1 MTNPLID
8 SLVAV
13 VAERPEDLPLRVH
26 LAELLIVD
34 GRGPEAVPHL
44 GAVLAADPANEHA
57 AALMRRVLGMPS
69 QPASTGG
76 ALSTGAGGTDPGP
89 SLGATPA
96 LPRESPHGAPP
107 APSAPVGP
115 ADPADPADPGSSR
128 FAPAS
133 SDGAHSE
140 APAPSGGASTAD
152 PVPSDGARSEAL
164 APSGGAST
172 ADPVPSDG
180 AHSGAPASSGGV
192 PTADPVRSDG
202 APSGASASSGG
213 VPTADPV
220 RSDGAPSG
228 APAPSEGGHDPVP
241 EEGPTAPQGA
251 AHSPAGP
258 APGGPAPVDSAP
270 TGTEDSG
277 QPVSGPAPEAPA
289 PQGAREEE
297 STPQGAR
304 EEESTPQGA
313 REEAP
318 ADGGRPGGFDWD
330 SAEEQV
336 GGPAPAFVQ
345 GREAELN
352 EGTDPGGEDMWDVEA
367 STLTLADVGGMQAVK
382 DRLNM
387 AFLAPLRNPEMRRL
401 YGKSLKGG
409 LMLYGPPGCGKTYI
423 ARALA
428 GEMGASFV
436 SITLTDILDQF
447 IGNSEANL
455 HSLFE
460 TARAHAPVVLFLD
473 EIDAIGQKRSQASSS
488 GWRGVTNQ
496 LLTEMDGIDSGN
508 EGVFILAATNV
519 PWDVDPA
526 LRRPGRFDRS
536 VAVLP
541 PDEPARQ
548 SILRHHLGSR
558 PVEGIDLA
566 HLARQTNGFTGA
578 DLAHLADSAVE
589 YAMMDSMRTGTVRM
603 VTMKDFKRALRQ
615 VRPSAGPWFSTAR
628 NIVAYGNRD
637 GQYDD
642 LAAYMRANKLL

>member
-202 APSGASASSGG
+202 APSGA
-213 VPTADPV
+213 
-220 RSDGAPSG
+220 
-228 APAPSEGGHDPVP
+228 PAPSEGGHDPVP

-289 PQGAREEE
+289 
-297 STPQGAR
+297 PQGAR

>member
-13 VAERPEDLPLRVH
+13 VAERPEDLPLRAH
-26 LAELLIVD
+26 LAELLVVD

-57 AALMRRVLGMPS
+57 AALMRRALGMPG

-76 ALSTGAGGTDPGP
+76 APSTGAGGTDPGP
-89 SLGATPA
+89 SVSATPA
-96 LPRESPHGAPP
+96 IPRESSHGAPP
-107 APSAPVGP
+107 APSAPVG
-115 ADPADPADPGSSR
+115 PADPGSSR

-133 SDGAHSE
+133 SDGAPSG
-140 APAPSGGASTAD
+140 ALAPSGGASTAD
-152 PVPSDGARSEAL
+152 PVPSDGARSGAP

-180 AHSGAPASSGGV
+180 VPSGAPASSGGV
-192 PTADPVRSDG
+192 PTVDPVPSDG
-202 APSGASASSGG
+202 APSE
-213 VPTADPV
+213 
-220 RSDGAPSG
+220 

-251 AHSPAGP
+251 DHYPAGS
-258 APGGPAPVDSAP
+258 APGGPAPVDSTP
-270 TGTEDSG
+270 TATEDSG

-289 PQGAREEE
+289 
-297 STPQGAR
+297 PQGAR

>member
-1 MTNPLID
+1 M
-8 SLVAV
+8 
-13 VAERPEDLPLRVH
+13 
-26 LAELLIVD
+26 
-34 GRGPEAVPHL
+34 
-44 GAVLAADPANEHA
+44 
-57 AALMRRVLGMPS
+57 
-69 QPASTGG
+69 AS
-76 ALSTGAGGTDPGP
+76 
-89 SLGATPA
+89 
-96 LPRESPHGAPP
+96 
-107 APSAPVGP
+107 APSATGDSGEL
-115 ADPADPADPGSSR
+115 AL
-128 FAPAS
+128 
-133 SDGAHSE
+133 E
-140 APAPSGGASTAD
+140 AP
-152 PVPSDGARSEAL
+152 VPQAARE
-164 APSGGAST
+164 
-172 ADPVPSDG
+172 
-180 AHSGAPASSGGV
+180 
-192 PTADPVRSDG
+192 
-202 APSGASASSGG
+202 
-213 VPTADPV
+213 
-220 RSDGAPSG
+220 
-228 APAPSEGGHDPVP
+228 
-241 EEGPTAPQGA
+241 
-251 AHSPAGP
+251 
-258 APGGPAPVDSAP
+258 
-270 TGTEDSG
+270 
-277 QPVSGPAPEAPA
+277 EAPA
-289 PQGAREEE
+289 PQAAREEE
-297 STPQGAR
+297 STPQGAP
-304 EEESTPQGA
+304 EG
-313 REEAP
+313 AP
-318 ADGGRPGGFDWD
+318 ADSGRPSRFDWD

>member
-13 VAERPEDLPLRVH
+13 VAERPEDLPLRAH

-57 AALMRRVLGMPS
+57 AALMRRALGMPS
-69 QPASTGG
+69 EPASTGG
-76 ALSTGAGGTDPGP
+76 APSTGAGETDPGP
-89 SLGATPA
+89 SVSATPA
-96 LPRESPHGAPP
+96 IPRESSHGVPP

-115 ADPADPADPGSSR
+115 ADPAGPGSSR

-133 SDGAHSE
+133 SDGA
-140 APAPSGGASTAD
+140 P
-152 PVPSDGARSEAL
+152 
-164 APSGGAST
+164 
-172 ADPVPSDG
+172 
-180 AHSGAPASSGGV
+180 SGAP
-192 PTADPVRSDG
+192 
-202 APSGASASSGG
+202 ASSGG

-251 AHSPAGP
+251 GHSPAGS

-270 TGTEDSG
+270 TATEDSG

-289 PQGAREEE
+289 
-297 STPQGAR
+297 
-304 EEESTPQGA
+304 PQGA

-352 EGTDPGGEDMWDVEA
+352 EGADPGGEDMWDVEA

>member
-57 AALMRRVLGMPS
+57 AALMRRVLGVPS

-76 ALSTGAGGTDPGP
+76 APSTGAGETDPGP
-89 SLGATPA
+89 SV
-96 LPRESPHGAPP
+96 GAPP

-115 ADPADPADPGSSR
+115 ADPGSSR

-133 SDGAHSE
+133 SADAPSE
-140 APAPSGGASTAD
+140 APAPSGGAPSEAPAPSGGAPSEAPAPSGGAPTAD
-152 PVPSDGARSEAL
+152 PVPSDGA
-164 APSGGAST
+164 ST
-172 ADPVPSDG
+172 AAPVPPDS
-180 AHSGAPASSGGV
+180 APNE
-192 PTADPVRSDG
+192 
-202 APSGASASSGG
+202 ASASS
-213 VPTADPV
+213 D
-220 RSDGAPSG
+220 
-228 APAPSEGGHDPVP
+228 GGHDPVP
-241 EEGPTAPQGA
+241 EEDPTAPQGA
-251 AHSPAGP
+251 DHSPAGS

-270 TGTEDSG
+270 TATGDSG
-277 QPVSGPAPEAPA
+277 ELALEAPVPQAAREEAPA
-289 PQGAREEE
+289 PQAAREEAPAPQTAREEE
-297 STPQGAR
+297 STPQGAP
-304 EEESTPQGA
+304 EG
-313 REEAP
+313 AP

-345 GREAELN
+345 GRETELN
-352 EGTDPGGEDMWDVEA
+352 DGADPGGEDMWDVEA

>member
-13 VAERPEDLPLRVH
+13 VAERPEDLPLRAH
-26 LAELLIVD
+26 LAELLVVD

-57 AALMRRVLGMPS
+57 AALMRRALGMPG

-76 ALSTGAGGTDPGP
+76 APSTGAGGTDPGP
-89 SLGATPA
+89 SVSATPA
-96 LPRESPHGAPP
+96 IPRESSHGAPP
-107 APSAPVGP
+107 APSAPVG
-115 ADPADPADPGSSR
+115 PADPGSSR

-133 SDGAHSE
+133 SDGA
-140 APAPSGGASTAD
+140 P
-152 PVPSDGARSEAL
+152 SEAL

-180 AHSGAPASSGGV
+180 V
-192 PTADPVRSDG
+192 
-202 APSGASASSGG
+202 
-213 VPTADPV
+213 
-220 RSDGAPSG
+220 PSG
-228 APAPSEGGHDPVP
+228 APAPSGGVPTVDPVPSDGVPSGAPAPSGGVPTVDPVPSDGAPSEAPAPLEGGHDPVP

-251 AHSPAGP
+251 DHYPAGS
-258 APGGPAPVDSAP
+258 APGGPAPVDSTP
-270 TGTEDSG
+270 TATEDSG

-289 PQGAREEE
+289 PQG
-297 STPQGAR
+297 TR

-318 ADGGRPGGFDWD
+318 ADSGRPSRFDWD

>member
-57 AALMRRVLGMPS
+57 AALMRRVLGVPS

-76 ALSTGAGGTDPGP
+76 APSTGAGETDPGP
-89 SLGATPA
+89 SVGAPPA
-96 LPRESPHGAPP
+96 IPRESSHGAPP

-115 ADPADPADPGSSR
+115 ADPADPGSSR

-133 SDGAHSE
+133 SGGAPSE
-140 APAPSGGASTAD
+140 APAPS
-152 PVPSDGARSEAL
+152 DGA
-164 APSGGAST
+164 
-172 ADPVPSDG
+172 
-180 AHSGAPASSGGV
+180 
-192 PTADPVRSDG
+192 PTADP
-202 APSGASASSGG
+202 AP
-213 VPTADPV
+213 
-220 RSDGAPSG
+220 SDGAPSG
-228 APAPSEGGHDPVP
+228 APAPADGGHDPVP
-241 EEGPTAPQGA
+241 EEDPTAPQGA
-251 AHSPAGP
+251 DHSPAGS
-258 APGGPAPVDSAP
+258 APGGPAPVDSEP
-270 TGTEDSG
+270 TATEDSG
-277 QPVSGPAPEAPA
+277 QPVSGTAPEAPA
-289 PQGAREEE
+289 PQSAREEE
-297 STPQGAR
+297 STPQGAP
-304 EEESTPQGA
+304 EG
-313 REEAP
+313 AP

-352 EGTDPGGEDMWDVEA
+352 EGADPGGEDMWDVEA

>member
-8 SLVAV
+8 SLVSV
-13 VAERPEDLPLRVH
+13 VAERPEDLPLRAH
-26 LAELLIVD
+26 LAELLVVD
-34 GRGPEAVPHL
+34 GRSPEAVPHL

-57 AALMRRVLGMPS
+57 AALMRRALGMPS
-69 QPASTGG
+69 EPASTGG
-76 ALSTGAGGTDPGP
+76 APSTGPGGTDPGP
-89 SLGATPA
+89 SVSATPA
-96 LPRESPHGAPP
+96 IPRESSHGVPP

-115 ADPADPADPGSSR
+115 ADPAGSGSSR

-133 SDGAHSE
+133 SDGARSG
-140 APAPSGGASTAD
+140 APAPSGG
-152 PVPSDGARSEAL
+152 
-164 APSGGAST
+164 
-172 ADPVPSDG
+172 
-180 AHSGAPASSGGV
+180 V
-192 PTADPVRSDG
+192 PTVDPVRSDG
-202 APSGASASSGG
+202 A
-213 VPTADPV
+213 
-220 RSDGAPSG
+220 RSG
-228 APAPSEGGHDPVP
+228 APAPSDGGHDPVP

-251 AHSPAGP
+251 DHSPAGP

-304 EEESTPQGA
+304 EE
-313 REEAP
+313 AP
-318 ADGGRPGGFDWD
+318 VDGRRPGGFDWD

-352 EGTDPGGEDMWDVEA
+352 EGADPGGEDMWDVEA

>member
-76 ALSTGAGGTDPGP
+76 APSTGAGETDPGP
-89 SLGATPA
+89 SVGAPPA
-96 LPRESPHGAPP
+96 IPRESSHGAPP

-115 ADPADPADPGSSR
+115 ADPADPGSSR

-133 SDGAHSE
+133 SGGAPSE
-140 APAPSGGASTAD
+140 APAPSDGAPTAD
-152 PVPSDGARSEAL
+152 PVPSDGA
-164 APSGGAST
+164 ST
-172 ADPVPSDG
+172 AAPVPSDG
-180 AHSGAPASSGGV
+180 ARSGAPA
-192 PTADPVRSDG
+192 P
-202 APSGASASSGG
+202 SGG

-228 APAPSEGGHDPVP
+228 APAPSDGGHDPVP

-251 AHSPAGP
+251 DHSPAGP

-304 EEESTPQGA
+304 EE
-313 REEAP
+313 AP
-318 ADGGRPGGFDWD
+318 VDGRRPGGFDWD

-345 GREAELN
+345 GRETELN
-352 EGTDPGGEDMWDVEA
+352 DGADPGGEDMWDVEA

>member
-13 VAERPEDLPLRVH
+13 VAERPEDLPLRAH
-26 LAELLIVD
+26 LAELLVVD

-57 AALMRRVLGMPS
+57 AALMRRALGMPS
-69 QPASTGG
+69 EPASTGG
-76 ALSTGAGGTDPGP
+76 APSTGPGGTDPGP
-89 SLGATPA
+89 SVSATPA
-96 LPRESPHGAPP
+96 IPRESSHGAPS

-115 ADPADPADPGSSR
+115 ADPAGPGSSR

-133 SDGAHSE
+133 SDGAPSE
-140 APAPSGGASTAD
+140 ALVPSGGASTAD
-152 PVPSDGARSEAL
+152 PVRSDGARSGAP
-164 APSGGAST
+164 APSGGVPT

-180 AHSGAPASSGGV
+180 APSGAPAPSGGV
-192 PTADPVRSDG
+192 PTVDPV
-202 APSGASASSGG
+202 P
-213 VPTADPV
+213 
-220 RSDGAPSG
+220 SDGAPSG

-251 AHSPAGP
+251 DHSPAGP

-270 TGTEDSG
+270 TATEDSE

-289 PQGAREEE
+289 PQ
-297 STPQGAR
+297 SAR

-352 EGTDPGGEDMWDVEA
+352 EGADPGGEDMWDVEA

>member
-13 VAERPEDLPLRVH
+13 VAERPEDLPLRAH
-26 LAELLIVD
+26 LAELLVVD

-57 AALMRRVLGMPS
+57 AALMRRALGMPG

-76 ALSTGAGGTDPGP
+76 APSTGAGGTDPGP
-89 SLGATPA
+89 SVSATPA
-96 LPRESPHGAPP
+96 IPRESSHGAPP

-115 ADPADPADPGSSR
+115 ADPAGPGSSR

-133 SDGAHSE
+133 SDGA
-140 APAPSGGASTAD
+140 P
-152 PVPSDGARSEAL
+152 SEAL

-180 AHSGAPASSGGV
+180 APSGAPASSGGV
-192 PTADPVRSDG
+192 PTVDPV
-202 APSGASASSGG
+202 P
-213 VPTADPV
+213 
-220 RSDGAPSG
+220 SDGAPSG

-251 AHSPAGP
+251 GHSPAGS

-270 TGTEDSG
+270 TATEDSG

-297 STPQGAR
+297 TAPQD
-304 EEESTPQGA
+304 T

-318 ADGGRPGGFDWD
+318 ADSGRPSRFDWD

-642 LAAYMRANKLL
+642 LAAYMRKKRLL

>member
-57 AALMRRVLGMPS
+57 AALMRRVLGVPS

-76 ALSTGAGGTDPGP
+76 APSTGAGETDPGP
-89 SLGATPA
+89 SVGAPPA
-96 LPRESPHGAPP
+96 IPRESSHGAPP
-107 APSAPVGP
+107 APSAPVGS
-115 ADPADPADPGSSR
+115 ADPADPGSSR

-133 SDGAHSE
+133 SGGAPSE
-140 APAPSGGASTAD
+140 APAPSDGAPTADPVPSDGASTAAPVPSDGAPSGAPASSSGASTAD
-152 PVPSDGARSEAL
+152 PVPSDGA
-164 APSGGAST
+164 
-172 ADPVPSDG
+172 
-180 AHSGAPASSGGV
+180 
-192 PTADPVRSDG
+192 
-202 APSGASASSGG
+202 
-213 VPTADPV
+213 
-220 RSDGAPSG
+220 PSG
-228 APAPSEGGHDPVP
+228 APAPSDGAPSEAPAPSDGGHDPVP

-251 AHSPAGP
+251 DHSPAGS

-270 TGTEDSG
+270 TATGDSG
-277 QPVSGPAPEAPA
+277 ELALEAPVPQAAREEAPA
-289 PQGAREEE
+289 PQAAREEAPA
-297 STPQGAR
+297 PQGAR

-345 GREAELN
+345 GRETELN
-352 EGTDPGGEDMWDVEA
+352 DGADPGGEDMWDVEA

>member
-13 VAERPEDLPLRVH
+13 VAERPEDLPLRAH
-26 LAELLIVD
+26 LAELLVVD

-57 AALMRRVLGMPS
+57 AALMRRALGMPG

-76 ALSTGAGGTDPGP
+76 APSTGAGGTDPGP
-89 SLGATPA
+89 SVSATPA
-96 LPRESPHGAPP
+96 IPRESSHGAPP
-107 APSAPVGP
+107 APSAPVG
-115 ADPADPADPGSSR
+115 PADPGSSR

-133 SDGAHSE
+133 SDGA
-140 APAPSGGASTAD
+140 PSG
-152 PVPSDGARSEAL
+152 AL
-164 APSGGAST
+164 APL
-172 ADPVPSDG
+172 
-180 AHSGAPASSGGV
+180 
-192 PTADPVRSDG
+192 
-202 APSGASASSGG
+202 
-213 VPTADPV
+213 
-220 RSDGAPSG
+220 
-228 APAPSEGGHDPVP
+228 EGGHDPVP

-251 AHSPAGP
+251 DHYPAGS
-258 APGGPAPVDSAP
+258 APGGPAPVDSTP
-270 TGTEDSG
+270 TATEDSG

-304 EEESTPQGA
+304 EE
-313 REEAP
+313 AP
-318 ADGGRPGGFDWD
+318 ADSGRPSRFDWD

-473 EIDAIGQKRSQASSS
+473 EIDAIGQKRSQVSSS

>member
-13 VAERPEDLPLRVH
+13 VAERPEDLPLRAH
-26 LAELLIVD
+26 LAELLVVD

-57 AALMRRVLGMPS
+57 AALMRRALGMPS
-69 QPASTGG
+69 EPASTGG
-76 ALSTGAGGTDPGP
+76 APSTGPGGTDPGP
-89 SLGATPA
+89 SVSATPA
-96 LPRESPHGAPP
+96 IPRESSHGAPS

-115 ADPADPADPGSSR
+115 ADPAGPGSSR

-133 SDGAHSE
+133 SDGA
-140 APAPSGGASTAD
+140 P
-152 PVPSDGARSEAL
+152 SEAL
-164 APSGGAST
+164 APSGGAS
-172 ADPVPSDG
+172 
-180 AHSGAPASSGGV
+180 
-192 PTADPVRSDG
+192 
-202 APSGASASSGG
+202 
-213 VPTADPV
+213 TADPV

-251 AHSPAGP
+251 DHSPAGP

-270 TGTEDSG
+270 TATEDSE

-289 PQGAREEE
+289 PQ
-297 STPQGAR
+297 SAR

-352 EGTDPGGEDMWDVEA
+352 EGADPGGEDMWDVEA

>member
-13 VAERPEDLPLRVH
+13 VAERPEDLPLRAH
-26 LAELLIVD
+26 LAELLVVD

-57 AALMRRVLGMPS
+57 AALMRRALGMPG

-76 ALSTGAGGTDPGP
+76 APSTGAGGTDPGP
-89 SLGATPA
+89 SVSAPPA
-96 LPRESPHGAPP
+96 IPRESSHGAPP

-115 ADPADPADPGSSR
+115 ADPAGPGSSR

-133 SDGAHSE
+133 SDGAPSE
-140 APAPSGGASTAD
+140 ALVPSGGASTAD
-152 PVPSDGARSEAL
+152 PVRSDGAR
-164 APSGGAST
+164 
-172 ADPVPSDG
+172 
-180 AHSGAPASSGGV
+180 SGAPASSDGV
-192 PTADPVRSDG
+192 
-202 APSGASASSGG
+202 
-213 VPTADPV
+213 
-220 RSDGAPSG
+220 PSG

-251 AHSPAGP
+251 DHSPAGS
-258 APGGPAPVDSAP
+258 APGGPAPMDSAP

-289 PQGAREEE
+289 PQ
-297 STPQGAR
+297 SAR

-352 EGTDPGGEDMWDVEA
+352 EGADPGGEDMWDVEA

>member
-13 VAERPEDLPLRVH
+13 VAERPEDLPLRAH
-26 LAELLIVD
+26 LAELLVVD

-57 AALMRRVLGMPS
+57 AALMRRALGMPG

-76 ALSTGAGGTDPGP
+76 APSTGAGGTDPGP
-89 SLGATPA
+89 SVSATPA
-96 LPRESPHGAPP
+96 IPRESSHGAPP

-115 ADPADPADPGSSR
+115 ADPAGPGSSR

-133 SDGAHSE
+133 SDGAPSE
-140 APAPSGGASTAD
+140 ALAPSGGASTADPVRSDGAPSGAPAPSGGASTAD
-152 PVPSDGARSEAL
+152 PVPSDG
-164 APSGGAST
+164 
-172 ADPVPSDG
+172 VP
-180 AHSGAPASSGGV
+180 SGAPASSGGV
-192 PTADPVRSDG
+192 PTVDPV
-202 APSGASASSGG
+202 P
-213 VPTADPV
+213 
-220 RSDGAPSG
+220 SDGAPSG

-251 AHSPAGP
+251 GHSPAGS

-270 TGTEDSG
+270 TATEDSG

-297 STPQGAR
+297 TAPQD
-304 EEESTPQGA
+304 T

-318 ADGGRPGGFDWD
+318 ADSGRPSRFDWD

-566 HLARQTNGFTGA
+566 HLAGQTNGFTGA

>member
-13 VAERPEDLPLRVH
+13 VAERPEDLPLRAH
-26 LAELLIVD
+26 LAELLVVD

-57 AALMRRVLGMPS
+57 AALMRRALGMPG

-76 ALSTGAGGTDPGP
+76 APSTGAGGTDPGP
-89 SLGATPA
+89 SVSATPA
-96 LPRESPHGAPP
+96 IPRESSHGAPP
-107 APSAPVGP
+107 APSAPVG
-115 ADPADPADPGSSR
+115 PADPGSSR

-133 SDGAHSE
+133 SDGAPSG

-152 PVPSDGARSEAL
+152 PVPSDGVPSGAP
-164 APSGGAST
+164 APSGGVPT
-172 ADPVPSDG
+172 VDPVPSDG
-180 AHSGAPASSGGV
+180 VPSEAPASSGGV
-192 PTADPVRSDG
+192 PTVDPVPSDG
-202 APSGASASSGG
+202 APSE
-213 VPTADPV
+213 
-220 RSDGAPSG
+220 
-228 APAPSEGGHDPVP
+228 APAPLEGGHDPVP

-251 AHSPAGP
+251 DHYPAGS
-258 APGGPAPVDSAP
+258 APGGPAPVDSTP
-270 TGTEDSG
+270 TATEDSG

-289 PQGAREEE
+289 PQG
-297 STPQGAR
+297 TR

-318 ADGGRPGGFDWD
+318 ADSGRPSRFDWD

>member
-13 VAERPEDLPLRVH
+13 VAERPEDLPLRAH
-26 LAELLIVD
+26 LAELLVVD

-57 AALMRRVLGMPS
+57 AALMRRALGMPS
-69 QPASTGG
+69 EPASTGG
-76 ALSTGAGGTDPGP
+76 VPSTGAGGTDPGP
-89 SLGATPA
+89 SVSATPA
-96 LPRESPHGAPP
+96 IPRESSHGAPP

-115 ADPADPADPGSSR
+115 ADPAGPGSSR

-133 SDGAHSE
+133 SDGAPSG
-140 APAPSGGASTAD
+140 APASSGG
-152 PVPSDGARSEAL
+152 VP
-164 APSGGAST
+164 T

-180 AHSGAPASSGGV
+180 AHSGAPA
-192 PTADPVRSDG
+192 
-202 APSGASASSGG
+202 
-213 VPTADPV
+213 
-220 RSDGAPSG
+220 
-228 APAPSEGGHDPVP
+228 PSEGGHGPVP

-251 AHSPAGP
+251 GHSPAGS
-258 APGGPAPVDSAP
+258 APGGPAPVDSTP
-270 TGTEDSG
+270 TATEDSG

-352 EGTDPGGEDMWDVEA
+352 EGADPGGEDMWDVEA

>member
-13 VAERPEDLPLRVH
+13 VAERPEDLPLRAH
-26 LAELLIVD
+26 LAELLVVD

-57 AALMRRVLGMPS
+57 AALMRRALGMPG

-76 ALSTGAGGTDPGP
+76 APSTGAGGTDPGP
-89 SLGATPA
+89 SVSATPA
-96 LPRESPHGAPP
+96 IPRESSHGAPP
-107 APSAPVGP
+107 APSAPVG
-115 ADPADPADPGSSR
+115 PADPGSSR

-133 SDGAHSE
+133 SDGA
-140 APAPSGGASTAD
+140 PSG
-152 PVPSDGARSEAL
+152 AL

-180 AHSGAPASSGGV
+180 A
-192 PTADPVRSDG
+192 
-202 APSGASASSGG
+202 PSE
-213 VPTADPV
+213 
-220 RSDGAPSG
+220 
-228 APAPSEGGHDPVP
+228 APAPLEGGHDPVP

-251 AHSPAGP
+251 DHYPAGS

-270 TGTEDSG
+270 TATEDSG

-289 PQGAREEE
+289 
-297 STPQGAR
+297 PQGAR

-352 EGTDPGGEDMWDVEA
+352 EGADPGGEDMWDVEA

>member
-140 APAPSGGASTAD
+140 APASSGGAPTA
-152 PVPSDGARSEAL
+152 
-164 APSGGAST
+164 
-172 ADPVPSDG
+172 PVPSDG
-180 AHSGAPASSGGV
+180 AHSEAPASSGGV

-202 APSGASASSGG
+202 APSGAPASSGG

-241 EEGPTAPQGA
+241 EEGPTAPQGG

-297 STPQGAR
+297 STPQGA
-304 EEESTPQGA
+304 P
-313 REEAP
+313 EEAP

-345 GREAELN
+345 GRETELN
-352 EGTDPGGEDMWDVEA
+352 DGADPGGEDMWDVEA